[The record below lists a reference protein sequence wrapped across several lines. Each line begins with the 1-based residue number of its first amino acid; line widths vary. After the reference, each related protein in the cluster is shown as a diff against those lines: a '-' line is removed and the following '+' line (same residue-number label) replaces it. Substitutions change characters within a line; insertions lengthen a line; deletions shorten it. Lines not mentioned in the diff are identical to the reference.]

1 MITNEL
7 YDLVHA
13 GDLKA
18 TVNWLE
24 ARPQDLDTPIG
35 EGYSALHVASIF
47 GHEPIVKHLVARGAL
62 INQNAAN
69 ASLATPLHLTVGF
82 RDELVAKQ
90 IAMYLLNCGA
100 ELNVRQVGGLTPLH
114 HAVSRGSLV
123 LVEMLIDEG
132 ADPFLKDDQGVSA
145 SDLAKNLKA
154 TNEAGEV
161 PVDAIRTALKRAFS
175 LPLEQRS

>member
-7 YDLVHA
+7 YDLVHS
-13 GDLKA
+13 GNLEA
-18 TVNWLE
+18 TSAWLI

-35 EGYSALHVASIF
+35 DGYSALHVGSMF
-47 GHEPIVKHLVARGAL
+47 GHEPIVKHLVERGAL

-69 ASLATPLHLTVGF
+69 ASMATPLYLAVGF
-82 RDELVAKQ
+82 RDEVVAKQ
-90 IAMYLLNCGA
+90 ISIYLLNCGA

-123 LVEMLIDEG
+123 LVEMLIEEG

-154 TNEAGEV
+154 ENENGEV
-161 PVDAIRTALKRAFS
+161 PVEAIRTALKRAFS